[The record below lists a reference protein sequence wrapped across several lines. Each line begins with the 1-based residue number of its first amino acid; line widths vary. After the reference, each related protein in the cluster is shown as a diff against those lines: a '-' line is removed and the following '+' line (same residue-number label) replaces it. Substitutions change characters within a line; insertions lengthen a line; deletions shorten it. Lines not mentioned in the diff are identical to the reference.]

1 MPTIQR
7 FGVGSRISQ
16 AVAYGQLVFLA
27 AQIAD
32 DTTQDVA
39 GQTRQVLAKIDSV
52 LREAGSDKTKILKV
66 DVWLADIGDFDVMN
80 REWDKW
86 VVKDYVP
93 ARVTVES
100 RLVPSYLI
108 EATVVAV
115 R

>member
-1 MPTIQR
+1 MGP
-7 FGVGSRISQ
+7 RISQ
-16 AVAYGQLVFLA
+16 AVAFGDLIFLA

-39 GQTRQVLAKIDSV
+39 GQTTQVLAKIDSV
-52 LREAGSDKTKILKV
+52 LKDAGSDKTKILKV
-66 DVWLADIGDFDVMN
+66 DIWLADIGDFSAMN
-80 REWDKW
+80 VEWDKW
-86 VVKDYVP
+86 VLKDHVP

-100 RLVPSYLI
+100 RLVPGYRI

>member
-1 MPTIQR
+1 MPAIQR
-7 FGVGSRISQ
+7 FGVGPRISQ
-16 AVAYGQLVFLA
+16 AVAFGDIVFLA

-52 LREAGSDKTKILKV
+52 LQEAGSDRTKILKV
-66 DVWLADIGDFDVMN
+66 DVWLANIDDFDAMN
-80 REWDKW
+80 REWDQW
-86 VVKDYVP
+86 VVKDHVP

-100 RLVPSYLI
+100 RLVPGYRI